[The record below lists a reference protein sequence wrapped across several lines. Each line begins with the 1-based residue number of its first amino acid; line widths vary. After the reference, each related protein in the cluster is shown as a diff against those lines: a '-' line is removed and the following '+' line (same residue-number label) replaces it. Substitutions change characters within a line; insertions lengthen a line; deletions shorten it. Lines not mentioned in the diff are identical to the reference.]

1 MPAKFEYSLGIDE
14 LKSKTHRLWQALIAE
29 FLGNF
34 LLNFFACGACTQ
46 PEDGTFKAFA
56 FGLAVFI
63 AITVIGNI
71 SGGHVNPAVTVG
83 LLVAGRVSVLR
94 AVLYIIFQCLG
105 SIAGTAAIRTLID
118 EVYYN
123 GLGHTHLSPNITEL
137 QGLGIEFFLGLVLVL
152 TVFGACDAHKPD
164 SRYTAPLAIGL
175 SVTLGHL
182 GTIRYT
188 GASMNPARTLGTAF
202 AVDNWD
208 AHWVYWVGPILGG
221 IAAALIYTQVLE
233 KPLLQTSVKV
243 IEVSEKYRTHAD
255 EREVSVVKTWKD
267 SDFY

>member
-1 MPAKFEYSLGIDE
+1 MPQKFDYSLGLHE
-14 LKSKTHRLWQALIAE
+14 LKSKEHRLWQALVAE

-46 PEDGTFKAFA
+46 PEGGTFKALA

-71 SGGHVNPAVTVG
+71 SGGHVNPAVTIG
-83 LLVAGRVSVLR
+83 LLVAGRVTVLR
-94 AVLYIIFQCLG
+94 AVCYIIFQCLG

-118 EVYYN
+118 EEYYG
-123 GLGHTHLSPNITEL
+123 GLGHTHLAPNITEL

-152 TVFGACDAHKPD
+152 TVFGALDANKPD
-164 SRYTAPLAIGL
+164 SRFTAPLAIGL

-202 AVDNWD
+202 AVHNWD
-208 AHWVYWVGPILGG
+208 AHWVYWIGPIMGG
-221 IAAALIYTQVLE
+221 IAAALIYTQIIE
-233 KPLLQTSVKV
+233 KPLVHTAVKV

-255 EREVSVVKTWKD
+255 DREMRKLD
-267 SDFY
+267 STRDYA